1 MRDNEPMTMTG
12 GPDAAGP
19 AIAEADATVAA
30 SSVTWVRSVA
40 AAASLGAAA
49 VHAAAIPVHFDH
61 GTRYGVAFI
70 VMAVTGTIAALLC
83 LLSRWRLGLWLTA
96 MVNAAIV
103 ALWFLATTHGVPGD
117 TKEAIG
123 LASAVAT
130 MLEVSAITA
139 AVVGLSLVSRAE
151 CTALPIGFRRSG
163 WRAPVAAIVAAT
175 VLATPGVAT
184 AADHH
189 HGAAADVAVGT
200 AHAHDTTS
208 TAATG
213 ASGAHDHP
221 FQESGVSDAIA
232 GGSIT
237 GIFSRLPAV
246 VHPGGTGNAVH
257 DASSGGT
264 CAPSDEQVAAA
275 DKLVAATTLALLKY
289 RDVNVAVADGYRP
302 LGFEPN
308 GVNHY
313 INTKYLDDDV
323 MVDPNRPEA
332 ILYGRSAD
340 GAMYPVGAM
349 YMAGAAVERGPRI
362 GGCLTPWHR
371 HGFPFARRGET
382 STEMMHVWTVPLPG
396 GPYAEHVEGE
406 YARIYL
412 GVDPIN
418 VDGDPSAAAGDAA
431 TTGLERLTQLFGVGA
446 GRFGIAAVLNAVNV
460 YRDQLCAPGTRVL
473 IDAKVHDQKLVDRM
487 CDPVLNGALPGASA
501 PDISTLLQAFGRS
514 GTK

>member
-1 MRDNEPMTMTG
+1 
-12 GPDAAGP
+12 
-19 AIAEADATVAA
+19 
-30 SSVTWVRSVA
+30 
-40 AAASLGAAA
+40 
-49 VHAAAIPVHFDH
+49 
-61 GTRYGVAFI
+61 
-70 VMAVTGTIAALLC
+70 
-83 LLSRWRLGLWLTA
+83 
-96 MVNAAIV
+96 MVNVAIV
-103 ALWFLATTHGVPGD
+103 GLWFLATTHGVPGD
-117 TKEAIG
+117 AKEPIG
-123 LASAVAT
+123 MASAVAT
-130 MLEVSAITA
+130 MLELSAITA
-139 AVVGLSLVSRAE
+139 AVVGLSLRTRAE
-151 CTALPIGFRRSG
+151 RSALTLGSGRYG

-175 VLATPGVAT
+175 ILATPGVAT

-189 HGAAADVAVGT
+189 HGGVTDVAGST
-200 AHAHDTTS
+200 GHAHVT
-208 TAATG
+208 ATG
-213 ASGAHDHP
+213 ATGSTGATGAHDHP
-221 FQESGVSDAIA
+221 FQESGVSDALA
-232 GGSIT
+232 ASSIT
-237 GIFSRLPAV
+237 GIFSRAPAV
-246 VHPGGTGNAVH
+246 VHSGGTGNVVH

-264 CAPSDEQVAAA
+264 CAPSDDQVAAA

-332 ILYGRSAD
+332 ILYGRTTD

-349 YMAGAAVERGPRI
+349 YMAGSAGERGPRI

-371 HGFPFARRGET
+371 HGFPFARHGET

-412 GVDPIN
+412 GVEPIN
-418 VDGDPSAAAGDAA
+418 VDGDVAAGAGDAP
-431 TTGLERLTQLFGVGA
+431 TTGFEQLAQLFGSGA

-460 YRDQLCAPGTRVL
+460 YRGQLCAPGTRAL
-473 IDAKVHDQKLVDRM
+473 IDTKVHDQKLVDRM
-487 CDPVLNGALPGASA
+487 CDPVLNGLLPGASA
-501 PDISTLLQAFGRS
+501 PDLSSLMRAFGGS